1 MDRILTSRLNE
12 DLAYKIMREVHRLN
26 MQSVLKQINKVSW
39 VWTKHGGFSFLV
51 L

>member
-1 MDRILTSRLNE
+1 MDRILRSRLNE
-12 DLAYKIMREVHRLN
+12 DLSYKIMKEVHRQY
-26 MQSVLKQINKVSW
+26 MQELIKKINKISW

>member
-1 MDRILTSRLNE
+1 MDLVLTSRLNE

-26 MQSVLKQINKVSW
+26 MELVIKQINKVSW
-39 VWTKHGGFSFLV
+39 VWTKREGFSFLV